1 MGWLGVGRE
10 RELTDNGYGQRVSF
24 WAEVFLGVIA
34 LATFTMAAIQVGVIV
49 YGLSVARRVNK
60 LLTQVE
66 QEMKPLAESINTIAR
81 DAARIT
87 SLASGQVE
95 RIDRLVNDL
104 TTRIEQTA
112 TTVQNSILRPLRD
125 GAAIMSGVQAAI
137 GVFRELTN
145 RPGTPRARA
154 EDDDALFIG

>member
-1 MGWLGVGRE
+1 M
-10 RELTDNGYGQRVSF
+10 SF

-49 YGLSVARRVNK
+49 YGLGMARRVNR
-60 LLTQVE
+60 LLSQVE

-81 DAARIT
+81 DAARIS

-95 RIDRLVNDL
+95 RIDRLVTDL

-112 TTVQNSILRPLRD
+112 TSVQDAILKPLRD
-125 GAAIMSGVQAAI
+125 GAAVMSGVKAAI
-137 GVFRELTN
+137 GVFRELTD
-145 RPGTPRARA
+145 RSGTNRARA
-154 EDDDALFIG
+154 DDDDALFIG